1 MDYIQQSADSI
12 RLYFSDGNPNINQ
25 FKILKSDSVFFG
37 DLTINYGILGES
49 HFVQVAKNGLTRTEI
64 CACVEGKFTPSDQII
79 FKSLIKELPEDSY
92 NQEKLNYSFTY
103 KKLSGKEARDQLSLF
118 LLDKD
123 SKDVRYLE
131 QSFKARF
138 FFLKKA
144 ITAVKVQYTG
154 NIVSVET
161 VHTYPN
167 ENTSV
172 FTYSSF
178 TT

>member
-64 CACVEGKFTPSDQII
+64 CACVEGKFNSSDQVI
-79 FKSLIKELPEDSY
+79 FKSLIKDLPDASY
-92 NQEKLNYSFTY
+92 DIERLNYSFTY
-103 KKLSGKEARDQLSLF
+103 KKLLGKDAKKQLSLF

-123 SKDVRYLE
+123 SKDVNYL
-131 QSFKARF
+131 QQNFKARF
-138 FFLKKA
+138 FFLPKA
-144 ITAVKVQYTG
+144 ITAIKVQYTG
-154 NIVSVET
+154 NTVSVET